1 MQLLSE
7 PNPGMTYEWLWFVA
21 DPLVKP
27 IAHEMLNSP
36 EEYFK
41 TAQEWTKKYASPEL
55 TTTQYFVC

>member
-7 PNPGMTYEWLWFVA
+7 PNPGRVVRGSLSLA

-27 IAHEMLNSP
+27 IAVEMVNSP
-36 EEYFK
+36 ETYFK

-55 TTTQYFVC
+55 MKKVE